1 MGVAT
6 AEATAVVIV
15 EEATVAEP
23 VAATVAAVRVAVGV
37 ERARVDKE
45 VAEAVVVAV
54 ELGEEGVG
62 KQTSRAAGWVA
73 LV

>member
-23 VAATVAAVRVAVGV
+23 AASTVAAVRGAVGA
-37 ERARVDKE
+37 ERARVDTE

-62 KQTSRAAGWVA
+62 KHTSRAAGWVA